1 MDPVNLNNSVL
12 ENGQG
17 LVDSARLCQF
27 LAQREE
33 ANAVGT
39 AGEQKIGRKA
49 DSAQLPIPASR

>member
-17 LVDSARLCQF
+17 LVNSARLRQF

-39 AGEQKIGRKA
+39 AGEQEIGRKA
-49 DSAQLPIPASR
+49 NSAQLPIPASR